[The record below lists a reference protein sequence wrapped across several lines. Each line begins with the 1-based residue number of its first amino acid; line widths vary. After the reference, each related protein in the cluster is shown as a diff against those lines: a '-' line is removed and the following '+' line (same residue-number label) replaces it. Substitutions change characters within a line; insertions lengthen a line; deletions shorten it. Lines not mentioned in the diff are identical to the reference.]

1 MTQDPTASAQP
12 RRAVRI
18 RRHAASVALLL
29 LAVLPAVVLA
39 HGMLKSSTPSA
50 GSRLRVAP
58 RQLRL
63 DFTEPPELTFTTVS
77 LFGPRGG
84 AVTLGPIQYAGDA
97 RRSIVMPIQGVLPT
111 GTYTVMWKMAGAD
124 AHPVQGRFTFT
135 IAPGAEG
142 LATKTPPSTSGPAGE
157 PGAAVPA
164 PGQAPPPAAH
174 HNPATMP
181 GSDGFDAGSPLYV
194 AVRWILYT
202 GLLVVIGAVA
212 FRFAVLG
219 FLRRAQQPVSPMLAP
234 ARDRAAT
241 VGLAGAIIVATALF
255 LRLYAQSYAMHG
267 AADAANASLVS
278 AMLGRTV
285 WGWGWLLQLAGVL
298 IAGLGLG
305 AARRGSQAGWGV
317 AALGAAALAFSPA
330 LSGHAASAPRFT
342 PLAIFAD
349 GVHVIG
355 AGGWL
360 GSLLMVLLAGIPVAM
375 RLGAGQRG
383 PAVASLVNAF
393 SPTALVFAGL
403 AGATGVFAAWLHLGS
418 VSALWQTAYG
428 RTLLVKL
435 AILSVVAGTGAYN
448 WLRVKPA
455 LGDERGAVRMR
466 RSATVEL
473 AVGVLVLLVT
483 AVLVATPTGMDM
495 SQISR

>member
-1 MTQDPTASAQP
+1 M
-12 RRAVRI
+12 
-18 RRHAASVALLL
+18 
-29 LAVLPAVVLA
+29 VLPAVVLA
-39 HGMLKSSTPSA
+39 HGVLKSSTPVA
-50 GSRLRVAP
+50 GAHLGVAP

-63 DFTEPPELTFTTVS
+63 DFTESPELTFTTVS
-77 LFGPRGG
+77 LLGPAGG
-84 AVTLGPIQYAGDA
+84 AVTLGPIQYAEDT
-97 RRSIVMPIQGVLPT
+97 RLSIVVPIQGALVA
-111 GTYTVMWKMAGAD
+111 GTYTVVWKMAGAD
-124 AHPVQGRFTFT
+124 AHPVQGRFAFT
-135 IAPGAEG
+135 VAPGADG
-142 LATKTPPSTSGPAGE
+142 LATNTPTNTARPAGE
-157 PGAAVPA
+157 PGAAIAA
-164 PGQAPPPAAH
+164 PGQAMPPAAH
-174 HNPATMP
+174 HDAATMP
-181 GSDGFDAGSPLYV
+181 DGEGFNAESPLYV

-219 FLRRAQQPVSPMLAP
+219 FLRRAQQPLSPMLAP

-241 VGLAGAIIVATALF
+241 LGLGGAMVVAAALL

-267 AADAANASLVS
+267 AADATNASLVG
-278 AMLGRTV
+278 AMLGKTV
-285 WGWGWLLQLAGVL
+285 WGWGWLLQLLGVG
-298 IAGLGLG
+298 IAAIGLRI
-305 AARRGSQAGWGV
+305 ARRGRQTGWGI

-360 GSLLMVLLAGIPVAM
+360 GSLLMVLLAGIPAAM
-375 RLGAGQRG
+375 RLGEGERG

-393 SPTALVFAGL
+393 SPTALVFAGF
-403 AGATGVFAAWLHLGS
+403 AGVTGVFAAWLHLGG

-455 LGDERGAVRMR
+455 LGDERGATRMR

-473 AVGVLVLLVT
+473 AVGLLVLLVT
-483 AVLVATPTGMDM
+483 AVLVTTPTAMDM
-495 SQISR
+495 SQMGR